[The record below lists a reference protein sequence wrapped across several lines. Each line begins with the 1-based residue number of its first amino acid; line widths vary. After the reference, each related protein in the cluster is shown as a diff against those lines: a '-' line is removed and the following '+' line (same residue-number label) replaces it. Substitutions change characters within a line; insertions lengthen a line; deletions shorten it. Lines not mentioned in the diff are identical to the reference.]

1 MITTDIHEYRK
12 DYYKRN
18 RKYLL
23 DYSKWYYSKQK
34 CLEGKIK
41 KSEVKTK
48 PYRSCIVD
56 INKPQPFRIRHGT
69 FTITWD

>member
-34 CLEGKIK
+34 YIQGKIN
-41 KSEVKTK
+41 KSEIKRK
-48 PYRSCIVD
+48 PYRSCQPLD
-56 INKPQPFRIRHGT
+56 LNKPQPFQIRHGA
-69 FTITWD
+69 FCPWD